1 MRFRNIFNRDIK
13 LGEQGERFNFLK
25 YFTLSSIGVFLFL
38 TVTLGIVFMTHQKN
52 LLTNYVESSAT
63 DFAHHLTSRIFHD
76 DLFSVLGENTG
87 IDVVNSSQEYKNLDK
102 IIKQYLSEYSDIVK
116 MKVFNKRGITI
127 YSTDSTNVGLS
138 NMSDTLQIALDGNVA
153 SEFTRR
159 MNTLKGDSSETGN
172 VYKYDI
178 LEIYIPIFEDNKVFG
193 NDPHVLGAFE
203 LYKDVSMVFYQARGG
218 AYILFALLVLGMIT
232 LYLILQ
238 LIVKKADTIIK
249 KQHDEIDTYN
259 RELEDAQHMITDSID
274 EVIKH
279 GGFHVRYVN
288 HNLLKC
294 WEHKKCGKTECPSF
308 ESDDLRC
315 WQNAGTFCSDEVQ
328 GVFANKYGDC
338 RKCDVFDHAFRNRMN
353 TIGES
358 FNNMM
363 TLLENKHQELKE
375 AHDRL
380 NWLIDIDPL
389 TQVGNRRSF
398 QKRMENI
405 HMLSLRYKRPYSII
419 ICDIDNFKLYN
430 DTYGHQQGDYALVT
444 IAKTL
449 KDQLRQTDEVFRWGG
464 EEFVI
469 ILPEQNHS
477 SGLTIAEHIRVSIQS
492 LALESKYC
500 DLQIVTMSFG
510 MASSSEDNVKYI
522 SWETVLKEADDQ
534 LFRAKDEGKNCVY
547 PNVKKKA
554 IGTA

>member
-1 MRFRNIFNRDIK
+1 MRFRDIFNKDIK
-13 LGEQGERFNFLK
+13 LGEQSERFNFLK
-25 YFTLSSIGVFLFL
+25 YFTLSSIVVFLLL
-38 TVTLGIVFMTHQKN
+38 TVSLGIVFTTHQKN
-52 LLTNYVESSAT
+52 LLTNYAESSAT
-63 DFAHHLTSRIFHD
+63 DFAHHLTSLIFHD

-87 IDVVNSSQEYKNLDK
+87 IDVVSNTQEYKNLDK
-102 IIKQYLSEYSDIVK
+102 IIKQYLSQYSDIVK

-127 YSTDSTNVGLS
+127 YSTDPSNIGLRNTS
-138 NMSDTLQIALDGNVA
+138 SKLLTALDGNVA
-153 SEFTRR
+153 SKYTRS
-159 MNTLKGDSSETGN
+159 MNAIKGDDSESGKIYN
-172 VYKYDI
+172 YDL
-178 LEIYIPIFEDNKVFG
+178 LEIYIPIYQDNKVFG
-193 NDPHVLGAFE
+193 NDITVLGAFE
-203 LYKDVSMVFYQARGG
+203 LYNDVSMVFYQARGG
-218 AYILFALLVLGMIT
+218 GYILLALLVLGMIT
-232 LYLILQ
+232 LYLVLQ

-279 GGFHVRYVN
+279 GSFHVRYVN
-288 HNLLKC
+288 HDLLKC
-294 WEHKKCGKTECPSF
+294 WEHKKCDKSACPSF

-328 GVFANKYGDC
+328 GIFANKYGDC
-338 RKCDVFDHAFRNRMN
+338 RKCDVFDHAFKNRMN

-363 TLLENKHQELKE
+363 TLLENKHRELKE

-380 NWLIDIDPL
+380 NWLVDIDPL

-477 SGLTIAEHIRVSIQS
+477 RGLTIAEHLRVSIQS

-500 DLQIVTMSFG
+500 DLQVITMSFG
-510 MASSSEDNVKYI
+510 IASSSEDNVKYI

-547 PNVKKKA
+547 PKAKKKA
-554 IGTA
+554 TGIA

>member
-1 MRFRNIFNRDIK
+1 MRFRDIFNKDIMPNK
-13 LGEQGERFNFLK
+13 PGERFNFLK
-25 YFTLSSIGVFLFL
+25 YFTLSSIVVFLLL
-38 TVTLGIVFMTHQKN
+38 TVSLGIVFTTHQKN
-52 LLTNYVESSAT
+52 LLTNYAESSAT
-63 DFAHHLTSRIFHD
+63 DFAHNLTSRIFHD
-76 DLFSVLGENTG
+76 DLFSVLSENTG
-87 IDVVNSSQEYKNLDK
+87 IDVVSNSQEYTNLDK
-102 IIKQYLSEYSDIVK
+102 MIKQYLSEYSDIVK

-127 YSTDSTNVGLS
+127 YSTDPSNIGLRNTS
-138 NMSDTLQIALDGNVA
+138 SKLLAALNGNVA
-153 SEFTRR
+153 SEYTRS
-159 MNTLKGDSSETGN
+159 MNAIKGDDSESGN
-172 VYKYDI
+172 IYKYDI
-178 LEIYIPIFEDNKVFG
+178 LEIYTPIYQDNKVFG
-193 NDPHVLGAFE
+193 NDTNVLGAFE

-218 AYILFALLVLGMIT
+218 GYILLALLVLGMTT
-232 LYLILQ
+232 LYLVLQ
-238 LIVKKADTIIK
+238 LIVKKADNIIQ
-249 KQHDEIDTYN
+249 KQHDEIDTHN
-259 RELEDAQHMITDSID
+259 TELEEAQHMITASID

-279 GGFHVRYVN
+279 GSFHVRYIN
-288 HNLLKC
+288 NDLLKC

-315 WQNAGTFCSDEVQ
+315 WQIAGTFCADEVQ
-328 GVFANKYGDC
+328 GFFANKYGDC
-338 RKCDVFDHAFRNRMN
+338 RKCEVFQHAFSNRMN

-363 TLLENKHQELKE
+363 TLLQNKHRELKE

-380 NWLIDIDPL
+380 NWLVDIDPL

-477 SGLTIAEHIRVSIQS
+477 RGLTIAEHLRVSIQS

-500 DLQIVTMSFG
+500 DLQVITMSFG
-510 MASSSEDNVKYI
+510 IASSSEDNVKYI

-547 PNVKKKA
+547 PKVKKKA
-554 IGTA
+554 MDTA

>member
-1 MRFRNIFNRDIK
+1 MRFRDLFNTNVKSSD
-13 LGEQGERFNFLK
+13 LGERFNFLK
-25 YFTLSSIGVFLFL
+25 YFTLSSIVVFLLL
-38 TVTLGIVFMTHQKN
+38 TGSLGIVFMTHQKN
-52 LLTNYVESSAT
+52 LLIDYAESSAT

-76 DLFSVLGENTG
+76 DLFSVLGDNTG
-87 IDVVNSSQEYKNLDK
+87 IDVVSNSQEYRNLDK

-127 YSTDSTNVGLS
+127 YSTDSTNIGLS
-138 NMSDTLQIALDGNVA
+138 NMGDKLQGALDGNVT

-159 MNTLKGDSSETGN
+159 MNTLKGDNSEKGN

-178 LEIYIPIFEDNKVFG
+178 LEIYIPIFEDNKIFG
-193 NDPHVLGAFE
+193 NDINVLGAFE
-203 LYKDVSMVFYQARGG
+203 LYKDVSMAFYQAKGG
-218 AYILFALLVLGMIT
+218 GYILLALLVLGMIT
-232 LYLILQ
+232 LYLVLQ
-238 LIVKKADTIIK
+238 LIVKKADKIIE

-259 RELEDAQHMITDSID
+259 RELEEAQYMITDSIE

-279 GGFHVRYVN
+279 GSFHVRYVN
-288 HNLLKC
+288 HDLLKC

-315 WQNAGTFCSDEVQ
+315 WQNAGTFCADEVQ
-328 GVFANKYGDC
+328 GYFANKYGDC
-338 RKCDVFDHAFRNRMN
+338 SMCDVFDHAFKNRMN

-444 IAKTL
+444 ISKTL

-477 SGLTIAEHIRVSIQS
+477 RGLRIAEHLRVSIQS

-500 DLQIVTMSFG
+500 DFQVVTMSFG
-510 MASSSEDNVKYI
+510 IASSSEDNVKYI

-534 LFRAKDEGKNCVY
+534 LLRAKDEGKNCVY
-547 PNVKKKA
+547 PNLKKKT
-554 IGTA
+554 IDTA